1 MSQHKAKLKN
11 SSSKSVTIEVTIP
24 LTDSMLQTEEGIRD
38 ALNEVGCMATQ
49 SALNRFDTDGSPIVI
64 GDSKFTSKGLCS
76 KTYQTMWGAV
86 DVERHVYQ
94 SSKGGRQFC
103 PLERDARIILT
114 STPGFSKWVTAK
126 YAQMGSSHV
135 LSDLKESHGREISRP
150 YLKHLC
156 DAIGAVALAKEES
169 WSYDLPPMANRVN
182 SISVGIDG
190 TCMLLVEDGWRE
202 AMVGTISLYNKKGER
217 MHTIQ
222 VGATP
227 QYGKEKFYSRFERE
241 LGLVKEKF
249 PKTTY
254 IGIADGAKGNWE
266 YLKGR
271 TDQQTIDFW
280 HATGYLEK
288 AAGAMF
294 FGDKKNVERK
304 EWLDDACHKLKHN
317 VGAATRLL
325 NEMKEFKV
333 EHRLSQ
339 QQKDELTASI
349 TYFENHRFKMKY
361 ARNQDQNLP
370 IGSGVTEAACKT
382 LIKQRLCNSG
392 MRWKEKGAASVISL
406 RSMVHTDCRW
416 DQFWGKIDQYGYP
429 IAAA

>member
-1 MSQHKAKLKN
+1 M
-11 SSSKSVTIEVTIP
+11 
-24 LTDSMLQTEEGIRD
+24 
-38 ALNEVGCMATQ
+38 
-49 SALNRFDTDGSPIVI
+49 
-64 GDSKFTSKGLCS
+64 
-76 KTYQTMWGAV
+76 
-86 DVERHVYQ
+86 
-94 SSKGGRQFC
+94 
-103 PLERDARIILT
+103 ILT
-114 STPGFSKWVTAK
+114 STPAFSKWVTAK
-126 YAQMGSSHV
+126 YVKMGSSQV
-135 LSDLKESHGREISRP
+135 LSDLKECHGREISRP

-156 DAIGAVALAKEES
+156 DAVGSVALAKEES
-169 WSYDLPPMANRVN
+169 WSYELPQMPKKVN
-182 SISVGIDG
+182 SVAVGIDG

-202 AMVGTISLYNKKGER
+202 AMVGTISLYSKKGVR
-217 MHTIQ
+217 LHTIQ

-241 LGLVKEKF
+241 LELVKERF

-254 IGIADGAKGNWE
+254 IGIADGAHGNWE
-266 YLKGR
+266 YLKEK
-271 TDQQTIDFW
+271 TDEQTIDFW
-280 HATGYLEK
+280 HATGYLGK

-294 FGDKKNVERK
+294 SGDKQKAERE

-325 NEMKEFKV
+325 NEMKEFK
-333 EHRLSQ
+333 EGHHLRQ

-349 TYFENHRFKMKY
+349 TYFENHRSKMRY
-361 ARNQDQNLP
+361 AQNQDQNLP

-406 RSMVHTDCRW
+406 RSMAHTDCRW

-429 IAAA
+429 VVA